1 MKRYRVLLIAEAA
14 NPEWTSVPLVGWS
27 HSQALAELTDAHL
40 VTQVRNVEA
49 IERAGLRQGHEFTA
63 LDSERVARPLWRFTD
78 IVRKATGLGWTFE
91 TAVQALSYY
100 YFEHAFW
107 QRFGAEIEARRWDLV
122 HRITPLSPTT
132 PSIVATRC
140 KAAGVPFVLGP
151 LNGGVP
157 WPPGFS
163 EAQHKEGEWLHYVR
177 DAYRLMPGYRGT
189 LESASAIIA
198 GSIATRSQLPE
209 SALPRTVYIPE
220 NAIDERR
227 FDASL
232 AHLKAPISSLARPM
246 AGFDHAAQGPV
257 REPLRVA
264 FVGRLVPYK
273 GADMLI
279 EASAELIRTGKL
291 VIDIIG
297 DGPERKSLTE
307 LAARLGVSK
316 GVRIEGWVEHRQ
328 LAPRLLES
336 DVFGFPSVR
345 EFGGAV
351 VLEAMALGLVPVV
364 ADYAGPAELVTE
376 STGYRVP
383 MGSRTALIEG
393 TRKVLAQL
401 ANDPSGLPAM
411 GARGRQRALDHYTWK
426 AKAEQVLEVYRW
438 VRGERDKPDFGMPF
452 PD

>member
-1 MKRYRVLLIAEAA
+1 MMSRYRVLLIAEAA

-27 HSQALAELTDAHL
+27 HARALAELTDAHM
-40 VTQVRNVEA
+40 VTQVRNVAA
-49 IERAGLRQGHEFTA
+49 IERAGLTQGLEFTA

-78 IVRKATGLGWTFE
+78 LVRKATGLGWTFE

-107 QRFGAEIEARRWDLV
+107 QRFGAEIEAGRWDIV

-140 KAAGVPFVLGP
+140 KQAGVPFVLGP

-163 EAQHKEGEWLHYVR
+163 DAQHKEGEWLHYVR

-189 LESASAIIA
+189 LDSASAIIA
-198 GSIATRSQLPE
+198 GSIATRGQLPK
-209 SALPRTVYIPE
+209 SALARTVYLPE
-220 NAIDERR
+220 NAIDEQR
-227 FDASL
+227 FNSSAS
-232 AHLKAPISSLARPM
+232 
-246 AGFDHAAQGPV
+246 GPV
-257 REPLRVA
+257 GSPLRIA

-279 EASAELIRTGKL
+279 EAAAELIRAGK
-291 VIDIIG
+291 VTIDIIG
-297 DGPERKSLTE
+297 DGPERQPLSE
-307 LAARLGVSK
+307 LADRLGVSH
-316 GVRIEGWVEHRQ
+316 GVRIEGWVEHRL

-376 STGYRVP
+376 NTGFRVP
-383 MGSRTALIEG
+383 MGSRSQLIAG
-393 TRKVLAQL
+393 VRSVLERL
-401 ANDPSGLPAM
+401 SNDPSGLREM
-411 GARGRQRALDHYTWK
+411 GTRGRKRALDHYTWK
-426 AKAEQVLEVYRW
+426 AKASQVLEVYRW

-452 PD
+452 PG